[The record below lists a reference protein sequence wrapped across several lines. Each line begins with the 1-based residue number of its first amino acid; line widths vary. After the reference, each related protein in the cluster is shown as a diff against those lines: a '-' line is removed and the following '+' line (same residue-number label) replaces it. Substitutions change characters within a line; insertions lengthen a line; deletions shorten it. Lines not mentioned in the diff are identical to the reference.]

1 MEQQP
6 PYYPP
11 PPAGPAPSYSP
22 GASPYGKSFT
32 LGAALGKGFAILFG
46 RFPVFV
52 VMTAI
57 ALSPTIAYALLR
69 KPDWSSLDG
78 LYLEVFLV
86 TVGSWLEYAF
96 LSAAVTYAVVEQMSG
111 RRASIGASL
120 SVGLARMFPL
130 FLFIIVLSL
139 IFVAVMIPPGIISAA
154 VGSESAIGQLV
165 VWAAMLWFLCAF
177 YVAVGTATVERLGM
191 GAINRAWNLTKGAR
205 WRIFGL
211 LVVLFVAFFA
221 GLIVIGV
228 VIGATER
235 QHTYGEVNWP
245 VLITIIIFML
255 LVFVGQAVFSA
266 VTYAQLRHDKD
277 GVEANDLAKVFE

>member
-11 PPAGPAPSYSP
+11 PPGPPPAYPP
-22 GASPYGKSFT
+22 GASPYGRSFT
-32 LGAALGKGFAILFG
+32 IGEALGKGFSILFR

-69 KPDWSSLDG
+69 KPDWTSLDG
-78 LYLEVFLV
+78 IYLEVFLV

-96 LSAAVTYAVVEQMSG
+96 LSAAVTYAVVEEMSG
-111 RRASIGASL
+111 RRAGIGASL
-120 SVGLARMFPL
+120 AVGLARMFPL

-139 IFVAVMIPPGIISAA
+139 ILFAVLIPPGIIAAA
-154 VGSESAIGQLV
+154 VGSESAIGQIV
-165 VWAAMLWFLCAF
+165 VWTAILWFFCAF
-177 YVAVGTATVERLGM
+177 YVAVPTATVERLGL

-211 LVVLFVAFFA
+211 LVVLFLAFFG
-221 GLIVIGV
+221 GLV
-228 VIGATER
+228 VIGAIGAATR
-235 QHTYGEVNWP
+235 DQYQYGEVNWT
-245 VLITIIIFML
+245 VLITMIVFML
-255 LVFVGQAVFSA
+255 LVFLGQAVFSA